1 MENDNAIFQ
10 DLENFGKEA
19 FSKWSWKSFGFLFG
33 KILNYPKM
41 DITLCRIEHC
51 ICCVCSFYCLLYITF
66 SIKQII
72 EYSIENYVFLFLWGF
87 KMRAKMNLM
96 VLEIWQFGF

>member
-1 MENDNAIFQ
+1 MPCFRTWKI
-10 DLENFGKEA
+10 LEKRP
-19 FSKWSWKSFGFLFG
+19 FSEWSWKSFGFLYG
-33 KILNYPKM
+33 KILKYPKM

-51 ICCVCSFYCLLYITF
+51 ICYVCSFYCLLYKTF

-87 KMRAKMNLM
+87 KMRAEMNLM
-96 VLEIWQFGF
+96 ALEI